1 MSTYDRILLVGSKGM
16 LANAIRLAL
25 EARGHSVTGFDV
37 PDIDITKSDSVD
49 GIFDRV
55 KSTLV
60 INCAAYTNVD
70 GCEKNRELADAV
82 NGTGVGNLAI
92 ASKRH
97 GATLVHYSTDY
108 VFDGSLRRPL
118 RPNDP
123 VGPVSAYG
131 KGKLL
136 GEQLLQKNAPP
147 RWLLLR
153 TAWLYGP
160 SGNNF
165 PQAIL
170 NAAKAGKPL
179 RVVADQFGSPTFT
192 QDLAAATL
200 NLLDTTAS
208 GIFHLTNSGDTN
220 WADFARAVLDEFDVD
235 KPVENITAADWKAIK
250 PDSADRPAYS
260 VLDISAYEKA
270 TGKPMPHWREALK
283 RYHAAI
289 G

>member
-1 MSTYDRILLVGSKGM
+1 MGTYDRILLVGAKGM
-16 LANAIRLAL
+16 LANAIRRAL
-25 EARGHSVTGFDV
+25 EARGHTVTGVDV
-37 PDIDITKSDSVD
+37 PDIDITKRESVD
-49 GIFDRV
+49 AHFASV
-55 KSTLV
+55 KPTLV

-82 NGTGVGNLAI
+82 NGTGVGHLAE
-92 ASKRH
+92 ASKKI

-108 VFDGSLRRPL
+108 VFDGTLRRPL
-118 RPNDP
+118 QPNDP

-136 GEQLLQKNAPP
+136 GEQLLQQHAPP
-147 RWLLLR
+147 RWLILR

-179 RVVADQFGSPTFT
+179 RVVSDQYGSPTFT
-192 QDLAAATL
+192 QHLADATL
-200 NLLDTTAS
+200 NLLDSTAS
-208 GIFHLTNSGDTN
+208 GIFHATNSGDTN
-220 WADFARAVLDEFDVD
+220 WADFARAVLKEFGVVA
-235 KPVENITAADWKAIK
+235 PVESISADDWKKIK
-250 PDSADRPAYS
+250 PDSATRPAYS
-260 VLDISAYEKA
+260 VLDTSAYTKA
-270 TGKPMPHWREALK
+270 TGKPMPHWIDGLK
-283 RYHAAI
+283 AYRAAI